1 MKESQNTM
9 RDTLLLI
16 GRILLVVIFVTS
28 GANKLF
34 GLEGTAGYI
43 ASKGLPMATALALLA
58 ALAEL
63 GLGLAIAAGFKTRLA
78 ALGLAAFTLLTIPFF
93 HDFWNMADQAR
104 AMNQLQAMKN
114 LSIVGAFL
122 AVAAAG
128 AGRYSVDRA

>member
-1 MKESQNTM
+1 M